1 MPASRRTGFGRMPPG
16 SVSFCIAAT
25 RRILILGAVSTF
37 SLNEF
42 YQRNR
47 RVVIWVILF
56 GLLWLLRDFFSVVF
70 LTFVLAIIA
79 APLAEL
85 ARRRARMPQWLSLA
99 LVYVLFLVI
108 LSSFVRFV
116 VPSVATEVNRL
127 IGNLPLIEIR
137 LIESKNRLVDQY
149 PTLRQPLTGFL
160 RSALADDRVAG
171 IETQLSAER
180 QRLGLTEEQIVE
192 AGSSVIPANGPLAE
206 YFNRRDQLYVNALM
220 AGQFQQVREYAPTV
234 ITMLYR
240 VTATMVLALLFSF
253 LILIDLERIKRTIEG
268 LRNSKVGDF
277 YVEAAE
283 PIARFGILLGRA
295 IEAQAAI
302 AFLNTVLTLIGML
315 VLGIPL
321 VAMLSVIV
329 FVCSFLPVIGVF
341 ISTTPIMLVA
351 LNAGGLGLS
360 LAAVGLVVVIHVIEA
375 YLLNPLIYGRHLK
388 LNPVLTVIILYV
400 AYHAFGLWGMLLG
413 VPVARYFI
421 HDVLGVP
428 LRDASATT
436 APE

>member
-1 MPASRRTGFGRMPPG
+1 MPSPRRTGFGRMPPG

-137 LIESKNRLVDQY
+137 LIESKSRLVDQY

-192 AGSSVIPANGPLAE
+192 AGSSVIPVNGPLAE

-436 APE
+436 APD